1 MKPFRE
7 RNATII
13 GIIGLAI
20 IAALMLGSFR
30 ADQLPIIGSGDTYQ
44 AEFGEIGGLA
54 EDNEVRVAGVSVGKV
69 TGIELDGD
77 RVIVTFKMDKGTE
90 LTAGTTA
97 DIQVRTLLG
106 AEFLAL
112 QPVGE
117 GTLEVGDTIPLE
129 RTDAPYNVVEAFSE
143 LSQTVGEIDT
153 DQLAEAL
160 NTVSDIAAASPEEF
174 QGAIR
179 GVSDLSVNLA
189 ARDEQINTLLV
200 NLKKVSSAINS
211 KNTELITL
219 FEDADVLFEAISDR
233 RDSINQLL
241 VSTQTISRQLRAL
254 VADTRAD
261 LKPALDRLDNV
272 TDALVA
278 NKDSLDE
285 ALQKFPGFLNV
296 FANALGSGPFF
307 DTFLGVRPEFPA
319 IADQFA
325 GAVNQ
330 GGDE

>member
-7 RNATII
+7 RNLTII
-13 GIIGLAI
+13 GLIGLAI
-20 IAALMLGSFR
+20 IAAVMLGSFR
-30 ADQLPIIGSGDTYQ
+30 ADQLPIIGSGDTYY
-44 AEFGEIGGLA
+44 AEFGEIGGL
-54 EDNEVRVAGVSVGKV
+54 ETDNEVRVAGVSVGKV
-69 TGIELDGD
+69 TGIDLAGD
-77 RVIVTFKMDKGTE
+77 RVMVTFKMDKGTE
-90 LTAGTTA
+90 LTADTTA
-97 DIQVRTLLG
+97 DIRVRTLLG

-160 NTVSDIAAASPEEF
+160 ETVSDIAAATPEEF
-174 QGAIR
+174 RGAIR
-179 GVSDLSVNLA
+179 GVSELSVNLA

-200 NLKKVSSAINS
+200 NLDRVSTAINS
-211 KNTELITL
+211 KNTELVTL
-219 FEDADVLFEAISDR
+219 FRDADVLFDAISDR

-261 LKPALDRLDNV
+261 LQPALQRLDNV

-278 NKDSLDE
+278 NKDALDE
-285 ALQKFPGFLNV
+285 ALLRYPGFVNV

-307 DTFLGVRPEFPA
+307 DVFLGVQPDLTELPGQFGAA
-319 IADQFA
+319 I
-325 GAVNQ
+325 NQ